1 MSQNPNTQFKI
12 NRVMNRLRA
21 QLYNAI
27 EQMGFDKVQCNAYKQ
42 TIKDITADAWN
53 NITSIVEKLKEN
65 EENEE

>member
-1 MSQNPNTQFKI
+1 
-12 NRVMNRLRA
+12 MNRLRA